1 MILSFGGVCMISV
14 PNKEAA
20 TAGEA
25 MVADEESDEV
35 ATKSSS
41 KQLLGSGLIFCTAWC
56 YATVSILTRKM

>member
-1 MILSFGGVCMISV
+1 MISV